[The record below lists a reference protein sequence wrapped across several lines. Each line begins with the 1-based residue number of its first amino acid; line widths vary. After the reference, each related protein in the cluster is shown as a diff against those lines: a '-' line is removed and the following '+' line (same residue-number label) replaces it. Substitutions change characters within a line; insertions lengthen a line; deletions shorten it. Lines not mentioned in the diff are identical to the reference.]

1 MLSFA
6 SVSMIPSTLLTLLSL
21 AAVSQAAA
29 TPKILASD
37 DIIVL
42 KTDGTTEI
50 MKATDLEA
58 LETAPAV
65 KNFTAPSIKSIQRR
79 DCKDSTEVQ
88 VLSDKEFVNW
98 DVPMS
103 PVISSLGGSKATVS
117 VSNGKTIGNS
127 VTGGA
132 GVSIPLLKSLLNVS
146 LKIDYSKTWSSSQ
159 TQSLSFTVPEN
170 QHGIIVSQPYVRRIQ
185 GNVIDG
191 CTGEAKD
198 EFMSD
203 SYESQS
209 YGDMEWVKGII
220 RLCSSETYPIPFC
233 NGEGEHK

>member
-1 MLSFA
+1 
-6 SVSMIPSTLLTLLSL
+6 MIPSTVLALLSI
-21 AAVSQAAA
+21 ASFSQAAA

-42 KTDGTTEI
+42 KTDGTSQI
-50 MKATDLEA
+50 MKAAELEA
-58 LETAPAV
+58 LETAPAI
-65 KNFTAPSIKSIQRR
+65 KNTATSAKKAVQRR
-79 DCKDSTEVQ
+79 DCKSSTEIQ

-98 DVPMS
+98 DVAMS

-117 VSNGKTIGNS
+117 VSNGYTIGNS
-127 VTGGA
+127 VKVGA
-132 GVSIPLLKSLLNVS
+132 SVSIPVLKDILTASMSV
-146 LKIDYSKTWSSSQ
+146 DYTETWSSSQ
-159 TQSLSFTVPEN
+159 QQSLSFTVPEG

-191 CTGEAKD
+191 CTGEAKE
-198 EFMSD
+198 EFVSD
-203 SYESQS
+203 SYESQT
-209 YGDMEWVKGII
+209 YGDLQWVKGII